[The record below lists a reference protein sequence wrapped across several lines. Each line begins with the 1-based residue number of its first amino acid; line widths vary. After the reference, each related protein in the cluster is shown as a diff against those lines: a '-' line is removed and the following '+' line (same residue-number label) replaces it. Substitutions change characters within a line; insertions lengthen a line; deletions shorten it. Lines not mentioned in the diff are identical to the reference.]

1 MTLDTYFDSGA
12 MTPAELARKT
22 GLSAA
27 SIGRILFGE
36 QQASHSA
43 IKAIV
48 DATGGKVT
56 AHDLIFGAPRDASRK
71 REMSRPTQQDAAA

>member
-1 MTLDTYFDSGA
+1 

-22 GLSAA
+22 GLSAV

-36 QQASHSA
+36 QNASHSA

-48 DATGGKVT
+48 KATGGKVT
-56 AHDLIFGAPRDASRK
+56 AHDLVFGRPRDASEK
-71 REMSRPTQQDAAA
+71 RSMAPQGRAA

>member
-56 AHDLIFGAPRDASRK
+56 AHDLIFGSPRDASRK
-71 REMSRPTQQDAAA
+71 REMSRPAQQDAAA